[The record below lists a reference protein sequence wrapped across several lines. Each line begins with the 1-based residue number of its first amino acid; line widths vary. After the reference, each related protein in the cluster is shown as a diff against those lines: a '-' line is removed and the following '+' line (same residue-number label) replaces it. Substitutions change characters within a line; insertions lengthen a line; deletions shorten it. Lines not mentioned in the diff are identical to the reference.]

1 MPIPLFNFLLYSLSF
16 FINVEIFSTDRKR
29 CVFFLYWERERFTEF
44 SFSKIFFIS
53 FFLKENKSF
62 LLQFVVKHY
71 HDKAFVHCCSI
82 TKLALSISFI
92 FTFCFFYSLVECV
105 LSLSALSLK
114 IQEQKSQNF
123 VSETINEKYLI
134 YNRNY

>member
-1 MPIPLFNFLLYSLSF
+1 MLIPLFNFLLYSLSF

-92 FTFCFFYSLVECV
+92 FTFCFFLQSGRVRTFFICTFTKDTR
-105 LSLSALSLK
+105 AK
-114 IQEQKSQNF
+114 ITKLCIRDNKREVPN
-123 VSETINEKYLI
+123 I
-134 YNRNY
+134 